1 MEEGRDHIG
10 YFIPVIVVSAPEAD
24 VMSSVRTSH
33 IKLLIISFHIG

>member
-10 YFIPVIVVSAPEAD
+10 YFIPVIVVNAPEAD
-24 VMSSVRTSH
+24 GMSSVRTSH